1 MNNQTIDHTITAANG
16 ADGSGNCRSKNIAP
30 YDLTALRGRAK
41 AQSGRIGFLTDEQR
55 AQMLH
60 VVRLPDLSRAT
71 LGDARF
77 ERIYGLCIHSAE
89 LIARRAD
96 WAETVVE
103 ITAAW
108 ATRLDFPRSWPP
120 SGSRCAM
127 KLPCK
132 GGHCRWREW
141 WWRNEMARRCP

>member
-55 AQMLH
+55 AQMPH

-89 LIARRAD
+89 LIARRAY

-103 ITAAW
+103 NHARVGYAFGFSEKLAALRF
-108 ATRLDFPRSWPP
+108 AL
-120 SGSRCAM
+120 CHEAAM
-127 KLPCK
+127 QGRPLPL
-132 GGHCRWREW
+132 
-141 WWRNEMARRCP
+141 ARMVVAQ